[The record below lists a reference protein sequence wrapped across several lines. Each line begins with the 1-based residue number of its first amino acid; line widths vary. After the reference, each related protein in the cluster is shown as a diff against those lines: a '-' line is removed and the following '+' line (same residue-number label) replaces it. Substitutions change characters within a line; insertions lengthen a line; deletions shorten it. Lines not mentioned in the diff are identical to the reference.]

1 MSVNTLCA
9 TSATALHT
17 TGLAVE
23 HLSYI
28 SSTHRQL
35 AGYVAHRLWE
45 KYMLRW
51 LSRTMQIQEPAPADT
66 PATAAA
72 EAVLTAAQQFLE
84 HIRAIAVHSSS
95 SSSGNT
101 DSIIDD
107 GDDVDDDLDS
117 SSAAAAAAATY
128 ALIAELQSGS
138 SSSGCWPATEDKWLK
153 ECVLCPGRTNC
164 NSGSSGSA
172 VSGLPLH
179 ASIAVHAALLQ
190 VSSSC

>member
-1 MSVNTLCA
+1 
-9 TSATALHT
+9 
-17 TGLAVE
+17 
-23 HLSYI
+23 
-28 SSTHRQL
+28 
-35 AGYVAHRLWE
+35 
-45 KYMLRW
+45 MLRW
-51 LSRTMQIQEPAPADT
+51 LSKTMQIQEPAPADT

-95 SSSGNT
+95 SSSSSGNT

-107 GDDVDDDLDS
+107 GNDELANDS
-117 SSAAAAAAATY
+117 SSSSAAAAATY

-138 SSSGCWPATEDKWLK
+138 SSSGCWPAAEDKWLK
-153 ECVLCPGRTNC
+153 ECVLCTDTRT
-164 NSGSSGSA
+164 SSSSGGGSDSSA
-172 VSGLPLH
+172 SAGSRLPLY